1 MPENWIQSPVP
12 TSSPAPTEECQ
23 TMTVTQFAALLGVSR
38 QHAYRLTQQGELPVQ
53 AIRLG
58 RRLVFSRAAVMKWLA
73 GEAEEGQ

>member
-1 MPENWIQSPVP
+1 
-12 TSSPAPTEECQ
+12 
-23 TMTVTQFAALLGVSR
+23 MTVTQFAALLGVSR